1 MDDWIRYFRI
11 SGMVRL
17 SMYELYVRYTLTSY
31 LYFCRTTAAL
41 GQGHGFSAKVEMPRR
56 LESLMSQIETC

>member
-1 MDDWIRYFRI
+1 
-11 SGMVRL
+11 MVRL